1 MPWTIETKAPDCKS
15 GFAVVDAKGKTVGC
29 HKTRGDA
36 LSHQR
41 ALYVN
46 VKDVTQ
52 KEEPTSSDV
61 HVDTIMKPFKIKKP
75 ALAKSVDTLIS
86 QHNKLH
92 TQTDTPNDAQL
103 FVHHAIMDAIGKA
116 GQEVDCSCGAWSEP
130 LLLNSVSTTLDALA
144 KADNSSLSPVGQII
158 QSGIDQGYK
167 FADVLHMLDVGG
179 YMIVVRPKEIMEKPE
194 VSDEPK
200 NDVEDMSK
208 SILSRIKELLNET
221 LSVEKE
227 VPKTF
232 IPPQAVQDEAKR
244 ALKWIKEGHA
254 GSGFTDVGRAR
265 AVQLA
270 NGEGVSRDT
279 LARMKSFLARHSVD
293 SQGQGFNQGEA
304 GFPSPGRVAFAA
316 WGGSAAKTWVDKLFR
331 QYDLAKS
338 YGEIETVFKGNEK
351 RFTLGPWYIPDRQDA
366 HGEWTDSEEL
376 QTALWDYVKSGDR
389 RIRLQHNK
397 NVVAGEWVETM
408 TWPYPV
414 TVPMKKADGSES
426 PVTYPSGTVFMGVQ
440 WEPWAWELVKKG
452 KLTGYSI
459 GGKSERMMVDFPEED
474 TMIEMSVAKHGTH
487 DQKTHGRK
495 GGIPQQGGA
504 RAGMGDIK
512 ITDEMAAEMQGGSAA
527 PFLVKNEN
535 GDWEFTPERQ
545 ALHDQIVKESVD
557 GIPKS
562 DNPTYVVMGGGP
574 AAGKSTILESGEVK
588 LPKNTVEVNADNC
601 KTKLPEWGT
610 AGADRASVTHAESS
624 YLAKRTQAAAF
635 ERQQNIVLDGTGD
648 TSVKSM
654 SGKIDTAHAAGYRV
668 EAHYVTLPTDLAVKN
683 AFERGQK
690 TGRFVPEE
698 VVRTTHAGVSTTFPG
713 VADKFDSV
721 KVYDTTVFGAPKVIA
736 SGVSGTL
743 TIIDQVAYDAFL
755 AKGKP

>member
-103 FVHHAIMDAIGKA
+103 FVHHAIMEAIGKA

-130 LLLNSVSTTLDALA
+130 LLLNSVSTTFDALA
-144 KADNSSLSPVGQII
+144 KADNPSLSPVGQII

-179 YMIVVRPKEIMEKPE
+179 YMIVVRPKIVDEIPE
-194 VSDEPK
+194 TEPLS
-200 NDVEDMSK
+200 DVEMSK
-208 SILSRIKELLNET
+208 SYFDRF
-221 LSVEKE
+221 
-227 VPKTF
+227 KTF
-232 IPPQAVQDEAKR
+232 
-244 ALKWIKEGHA
+244 LKEIG
-254 GSGFTDVGRAR
+254 
-265 AVQLA
+265 L
-270 NGEGVSRDT
+270 
-279 LARMKSFLARHSVD
+279 
-293 SQGQGFNQGEA
+293 
-304 GFPSPGRVAFAA
+304 PSPDGTVV
-316 WGGSAAKTWVDKLFR
+316 GGGTTTLKGTTS
-331 QYDLAKS
+331 
-338 YGEIETVFKGNEK
+338 TVFKADEK

-376 QTALWDYVKSGDR
+376 QIALWDYVKSGDR

-414 TVPMKKADGSES
+414 TVPMRKADGSES

-535 GDWEFTPERQ
+535 GEWEFTPERQ

-698 VVRTTHAGVSTTFPG
+698 VVRTTHAGVSNTFPG

-743 TIIDQVAYDAFL
+743 TIVDQVAYDAFL